1 MRELESEELLEHLPA
16 LQQLLYRLVGCR
28 VPTLTFFIKNKLE
41 FVGVKDRWPG
51 CQFSPPELVFS
62 SS

>member
-28 VPTLTFFIKNKLE
+28 VLALTSFIKTRLH
-41 FVGVKDRWPG
+41 FICLKDR
-51 CQFSPPELVFS
+51 
-62 SS
+62 